1 MRNRPEGRLVN
12 DMSQLG
18 FDLTFN
24 TSEINLSELV
34 NSEIKNSEPEIIK
47 SKPVMIKS
55 EPAII
60 KSEPAINR
68 SHIDHKKEFIKVFK
82 SIATHKKRYDVF
94 SDFLKISAISL
105 ENSILKC
112 EELESEYFRIIKSYD
127 KDDIENFSKLLALI
141 VMGLDNKIE
150 DFLGSIF
157 MSLELG
163 SADHG
168 QFFTPFHISEMM
180 SQIIMKDADF
190 IIDKKGYISIYEP
203 TAGAGGMVIAAAK
216 CLLDKGYNPQKQMLA
231 VCTDIESDAA
241 NMCYVQLSLLGIP
254 AIVNIGNSLTLK
266 VNKTMYTPFY
276 YLNKRRFI
284 N

>member
-1 MRNRPEGRLVN
+1 
-12 DMSQLG
+12 MSQLG

-24 TSEINLSELV
+24 TSEINLSALV
-34 NSEIKNSEPEIIK
+34 NSEIIKSEPEIIK
-47 SKPVMIKS
+47 YEPVTK
-55 EPAII
+55 
-60 KSEPAINR
+60 R
-68 SHIDHKKEFIKVFK
+68 LHTDHKKEFIKVFK
-82 SIATHKKRYDVF
+82 SISMSKKRYVVF
-94 SDFLKISAISL
+94 SDFLTISVISL

-112 EELESEYFRIIKSYD
+112 EELECEYFRITKSYD
-127 KDDIENFSKLLALI
+127 KNDIENFSELLALI
-141 VMGLDNKIE
+141 VMGLENKIE
-150 DFLGSIF
+150 DFLGDVF

-180 SQIIMKDADF
+180 SQIILKDADC
-190 IIDKKGYISIYEP
+190 IIDKKGYISIHEP

-216 CLLDKGYNPQKQMLA
+216 CLLDKGYNPQTQMLA

-241 NMCYVQLSLLGIP
+241 NMCYIQLSLLGIP

-276 YLNKRRFI
+276 YLNKWRFI